1 MKKNIKIPSSLWM
14 IFIFSFITLSIHSQI
29 IVLKETVPDDF
40 EELDEGFGPNR
51 KRFSHP
57 LASYGTFS
65 NKYDHT
71 GNVSDKTL
79 FGKSIDLNSG
89 TRSYLKLSKIYALTF
104 DFGLSFRMFGLKLNE
119 SSILPLPTTDL
130 SKARYWM
137 TSVGAAFGNQ
147 INLKPKRGNQLGTYF
162 NIGAYGNFNFLRRYT
177 SWYNNND
184 VIPYKYKI
192 TLKNFKDL
200 NLFDY
205 GAVVKYGKPNYTLFV
220 KYRISN
226 LFLNKDF
233 TLNELP
239 RITFGIELFSSRL

>member
-1 MKKNIKIPSSLWM
+1 MKKNIKIPSSLWL

-79 FGKSIDLNSG
+79 FGKSIDLNFG
-89 TRSYLKLSKIYALTF
+89 KRSYLKLSKIYALTF

-205 GAVVKYGKPNYTLFV
+205 GAVIKYGKPNYTLFV

-239 RITFGIELFSSRL
+239 RITIGIELFSSRL